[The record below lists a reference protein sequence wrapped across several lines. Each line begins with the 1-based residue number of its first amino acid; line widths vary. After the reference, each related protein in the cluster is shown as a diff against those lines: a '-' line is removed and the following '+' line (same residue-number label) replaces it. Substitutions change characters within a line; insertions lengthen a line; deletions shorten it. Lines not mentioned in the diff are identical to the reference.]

1 MKLDSSECKQ
11 ALRTYK
17 AENDMEEL
25 AIKVLLANAEDV
37 VDIPG
42 IEDMYDKQIDELAKV
57 VGHIRNK
64 LGIEDEA

>member
-11 ALRTYK
+11 VLRTYK
-17 AENDMEEL
+17 VENDMEEL

-57 VGHIRNK
+57 IGHIRNK
-64 LGIEDEA
+64 LGIKEEA